1 MISNLS
7 LWNAWM
13 NLAAYEPILLG
24 PYPSPNFKLCSIYYT
39 EDTLCFFTVTLPVSG
54 TLFQTLV
61 LVFNWRFSVSE
72 MATHFLNSIP
82 EIKKSLNFQRLQ
94 HMFTNFL
101 QHKEDITNVINV
113 LSKLGSSD
121 ESSKQK
127 SMANSAYKS

>member
-1 MISNLS
+1 M
-7 LWNAWM
+7 
-13 NLAAYEPILLG
+13 
-24 PYPSPNFKLCSIYYT
+24 
-39 EDTLCFFTVTLPVSG
+39 SG

-72 MATHFLNSIP
+72 VATNFPNSKP
-82 EIKKSLNFQRLQ
+82 EIEKSLNYQRLQ

-113 LSKLGSSD
+113 PSKLGSGD